1 MYCICITFG
10 DHSPLVETIQGFVS
24 KPWAYL
30 KQGDVVVFVFV
41 FVCTCICFCICN
53 CITFGDHSPLVET
66 IQGFA
71 SKQQPSLEQA
81 DPIWR
86 RFDTQDG
93 SFACA
98 AMI

>member
-1 MYCICITFG
+1 MFLYLFLFCIICICI
-10 DHSPLVETIQGFVS
+10 LV
-24 KPWAYL
+24 Y
-30 KQGDVVVFVFV
+30 
-41 FVCTCICFCICN
+41 
-53 CITFGDHSPLVET
+53 FGDHSPLVET

-71 SKQQPSLEQA
+71 SKQRPNLEQG
-81 DPIWR
+81 DPVWR

>member
-1 MYCICITFG
+1 MF
-10 DHSPLVETIQGFVS
+10 L
-24 KPWAYL
+24 YL
-30 KQGDVVVFVFV
+30 YL
-41 FVCTCICFCICN
+41 FCSYLYLYIGIR
-53 CITFGDHSPLVET
+53 ITFGDHSPLVET

-71 SKQQPSLEQA
+71 SKQRPNLEQG
-81 DPIWR
+81 DPVWR